1 MERMEPSLG
10 TRTGF
15 SWIHELPWPA
25 HLVGPGLM
33 EPNAAMA
40 RALGYEP
47 ETFDEGRLS
56 RVAPTDLE
64 RRLATALASSHRETI
79 LQYLDAT
86 GQPVTFRRARV
97 VGRAGEV
104 MAVLL
109 AGADL
114 NGRDRNQLMARITGV
129 ISHDLNN
136 VFTISQSYL
145 ELLRRHRP
153 SEVQREEY
161 LKRIGRAV
169 RRGIDLNETMQT
181 LSAGRRVPMAPC
193 HLEEV
198 VESLRG
204 LLPRI
209 LAPGPVWSFAI
220 EEDLPPLF
228 SHPVTLTRLV
238 IDLCVN
244 GRRRW
249 PEAAELLLRVRRAR
263 SEGPACLVRVQ
274 PVGVTGAAARRF
286 EPYLL
291 SDEVVKGDEPP
302 LVIEEILFGGDVTL
316 DVTDESIIALLPAPK
331 NLAAG

>member
-47 ETFDEGRLS
+47 ETFDEERLS

-153 SEVQREEY
+153 
-161 LKRIGRAV
+161 
-169 RRGIDLNETMQT
+169 
-181 LSAGRRVPMAPC
+181 
-193 HLEEV
+193 
-198 VESLRG
+198 
-204 LLPRI
+204 
-209 LAPGPVWSFAI
+209 
-220 EEDLPPLF
+220 
-228 SHPVTLTRLV
+228 
-238 IDLCVN
+238 
-244 GRRRW
+244 
-249 PEAAELLLRVRRAR
+249 
-263 SEGPACLVRVQ
+263 
-274 PVGVTGAAARRF
+274 
-286 EPYLL
+286 
-291 SDEVVKGDEPP
+291 
-302 LVIEEILFGGDVTL
+302 
-316 DVTDESIIALLPAPK
+316 
-331 NLAAG
+331 